1 MVADPSTMD
10 SAAKRP
16 AMPWATRSSA
26 VEVKR
31 QTALLYALSD
41 GWTAFYESDFSKSE
55 GLFSG
60 GDEQSWRAARGA
72 GSDRRGGVVV
82 PVERRGGVSGGDG
95 QPRVAARPAGGD
107 RRGGD
112 LASAG
117 GRSQGPAT
125 PGGARQ
131 TAGVAQSRDEAAGRA
146 GRCGGVPSAGP
157 RAPYRYVITTAG
169 WGSLSD
175 PPGVPHRI
183 RVPPRQGC
191 GQSCQLASLHAGLAD
206 GRPAGTSPS
215 SSHRSRYE
223 SRR

>member
-82 PVERRGGVSGGDG
+82 PVERRGEVSGGDG

-112 LASAG
+112 LAPAG

-131 TAGVAQSRDEAAGRA
+131 TAEVAQSRDEAAGRA
-146 GRCGGVPSAGP
+146 GRCGGSTFGGTECPVQVRDHHSGAGP
-157 RAPYRYVITTAG
+157 PGGEGIYRSSATISTSGLPSHPTHRRERPGAPALPTAP
-169 WGSLSD
+169 GS
-175 PPGVPHRI
+175 PPSI
-183 RVPPRQGC
+183 
-191 GQSCQLASLHAGLAD
+191 
-206 GRPAGTSPS
+206 
-215 SSHRSRYE
+215 
-223 SRR
+223 